1 MVTCHLKTNRD
12 LGVLQQAELDENI
25 KKIRDAIMFDRRR
38 TIDELE
44 ALTGVS
50 WSACQR
56 ILTEESPEL
65 WRSGGWLLHPDNA
78 PAHTALSVLQFLTKS
93 GMTTASHPS
102 YSPDL
107 APCNFFL
114 FPRMKR
120 DLKRKR
126 FQNIEEVREKKD
138 GSTEGYHFARIPE
151 LF

>member
-1 MVTCHLKTNRD
+1 VTCHLKTNRD

-78 PAHTALSVLQFLTKS
+78 PAHTALSVRQFLAKN
-93 GMTTASHPS
+93 GMITASHPPLLPG
-102 YSPDL
+102 PDTL
-107 APCNFFL
+107 RFF
-114 FPRMKR
+114 PISK
-120 DLKRKR
+120 
-126 FQNIEEVREKKD
+126 NEE
-138 GSTEGYHFARIPE
+138 GP
-151 LF
+151 